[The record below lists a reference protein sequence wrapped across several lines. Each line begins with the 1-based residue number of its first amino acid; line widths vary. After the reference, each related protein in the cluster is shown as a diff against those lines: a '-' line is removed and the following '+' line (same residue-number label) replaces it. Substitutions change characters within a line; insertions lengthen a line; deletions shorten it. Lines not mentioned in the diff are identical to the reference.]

1 MNKFIVQAV
10 HDVNERSDGQYVDL
24 ETTVDG
30 RRTVISLSYATVAVA
45 VKALLVGHLAAGLAR
60 NGVGMLN
67 EDGHGADFALRQLC
81 VERLDDHVGLA
92 LMFEGGGILPV
103 QMERATAS
111 QLGEKLIAA
120 AARGVVKDRTLH

>member
-10 HDVNERSDGQYVDL
+10 HDVNERSDGQFVDL

-60 NGVGMLN
+60 HGVGILQ
-67 EDGHGADFALRQLC
+67 EDVQSADFALRQLC
-81 VERLDDHVGLA
+81 VERVADHVGLA

-120 AARGVVKDRTLH
+120 AARGVVKDRTLY

>member
-10 HDVNERSDGQYVDL
+10 HDVNERGDGEYVDL

-30 RRTVISLSYATVAVA
+30 RRAVISLTYATVAIA

-60 NGVGMLN
+60 HGVGVLN
-67 EDGHGADFALRQLC
+67 EDEHGADFALRQLC
-81 VERLDDHVGLA
+81 VEQVADNVGLA

-103 QMERATAS
+103 QMERATACR
-111 QLGEKLIAA
+111 LGEELIAA
-120 AARGVVKDRTLH
+120 AEREEPSERTLH

>member
-10 HDVNERSDGQYVDL
+10 HDVNERCDGQFVDL

-30 RRTVISLSYATVAVA
+30 RRTVISLTYATVAIA

-60 NGVGMLN
+60 HGTGLLSKD
-67 EDGHGADFALRQLC
+67 EHGADFALRQLC
-81 VERLDDHVGLA
+81 VEQVADHVGLA

-103 QMERATAS
+103 QMERATAC
-111 QLGEKLIAA
+111 QLGEELIAA
-120 AARGVVKDRTLH
+120 AERDPVPDRTLH